1 MSADL
6 DRLKKIM
13 MSQDINVDDER
24 FARAFRLFENPAGCE
39 YCGARTKV
47 GVVVPAKGKTP
58 EHVKLACC
66 GKKVS

>member
-6 DRLKKIM
+6 ERLKKIM

-24 FARAFRLFENPAGCE
+24 FVRAFRLFENPAGCE
-39 YCGARTKV
+39 MCGARTKV
-47 GVVVPAKGKTP
+47 GVVVPAKGKTQ
-58 EHVKLACC
+58 EYVKTACC

>member
-39 YCGARTKV
+39 LCGARTKV
-47 GVVVPAKGKTP
+47 AVHVPAKGKIASHYKT
-58 EHVKLACC
+58 ACC
-66 GKKVS
+66 GAKVG

>member
-1 MSADL
+1 MTDL

-13 MSQDINVDDER
+13 VSQDINVDDER
-24 FARAFRLFENPAGCE
+24 FVRSFRLFENPAGCE

-58 EHVKLACC
+58 SHTKLACC
-66 GKKVS
+66 GKKDS